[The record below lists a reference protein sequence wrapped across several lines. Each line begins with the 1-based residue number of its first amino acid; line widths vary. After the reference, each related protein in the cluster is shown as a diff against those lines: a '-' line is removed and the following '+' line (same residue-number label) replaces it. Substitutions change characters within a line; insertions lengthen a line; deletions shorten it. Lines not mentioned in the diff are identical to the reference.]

1 MPPKKALVVEDNRV
15 MASVLTF
22 NLRKAGF
29 DVKTAFNGL
38 EGVGFLAAEQFDVVL
53 TDYQMPHMG
62 GEELCRRIRADER
75 HVDVP
80 IFLISAKRYELDA
93 TRIQEDLRLS
103 GILEKPFSPKDVVAR
118 VQEAVAAAPV

>member
-1 MPPKKALVVEDNRV
+1 MSPKKALVVEDNRV

-29 DVKTAFNGL
+29 DVTTAFNGVEGL
-38 EGVGFLAAEQFDVVL
+38 ESLAKNQFDVVL
-53 TDYQMPHMG
+53 TDYQMPQMG
-62 GEELCRRIRADER
+62 GEELCRQIRADAR
-75 HVDVP
+75 HADIP

-103 GILEKPFSPKDVVAR
+103 GILEKPFSPKDVMAR
-118 VQEAVAAAPV
+118 VQQAVAAAPV